1 MILDRSF
8 GARVLQS
15 IDVYTWCMA
24 ARSILRNAPVIVEVI
39 VELSWNAR
47 EISSP
52 RLGDYFGCLSILM
65 LLTPIAEV
73 TP

>member
-24 ARSILRNAPVIVEVI
+24 ARSILRNAPFIVEVI
-39 VELSWNAR
+39 VDRPRMDQSHSNRHEL
-47 EISSP
+47 
-52 RLGDYFGCLSILM
+52 FFF
-65 LLTPIAEV
+65 
-73 TP
+73 

>member
-24 ARSILRNAPVIVEVI
+24 ARSILRNAPVIVE
-39 VELSWNAR
+39 
-47 EISSP
+47 
-52 RLGDYFGCLSILM
+52 
-65 LLTPIAEV
+65 
-73 TP
+73 